1 MMKKTTLFSLDERYT
16 KTTMKV
22 KAVFPIKRR
31 SLPQKCTWIAAGMLV
46 VMLVCQLFTFE
57 SFPALL
63 ATLTGVGEPYALLLA
78 TKIVLL
84 ELLAIPFLLEMKLSM
99 LLRAVSAFA
108 GILVSYFWLLLCLLT
123 PNVTESGVFGATL
136 SLGGGVLPICWTF
149 LLAGLLSYVLYNS
162 RNVLLHR
169 S

>member
-1 MMKKTTLFSLDERYT
+1 
-16 KTTMKV
+16 
-22 KAVFPIKRR
+22 
-31 SLPQKCTWIAAGMLV
+31 
-46 VMLVCQLFTFE
+46 
-57 SFPALL
+57 L

-123 PNVTESGVFGATL
+123 PSVTESGVFGATL